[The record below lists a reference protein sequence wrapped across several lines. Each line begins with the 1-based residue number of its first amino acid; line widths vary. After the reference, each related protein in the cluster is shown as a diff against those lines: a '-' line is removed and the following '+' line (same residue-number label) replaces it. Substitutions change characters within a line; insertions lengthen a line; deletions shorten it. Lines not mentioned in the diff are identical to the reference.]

1 MSTLL
6 PCLLHASSQLV
17 LSEEDVIDVAGVGY
31 EPAGDFTMCGRPL
44 TPHSSPAVAALLEA
58 ACLCN
63 NAALGEKAVNGVND
77 LR

>member
-1 MSTLL
+1 M
-6 PCLLHASSQLV
+6 V

-31 EPAGDFTMCGRPL
+31 EPVGDFTVSGRPL
-44 TPHSSPAVAALLEA
+44 TPHSSPAVAGLLET

-63 NAALGEKAVNGVND
+63 NAVLGGEAAGGVGD